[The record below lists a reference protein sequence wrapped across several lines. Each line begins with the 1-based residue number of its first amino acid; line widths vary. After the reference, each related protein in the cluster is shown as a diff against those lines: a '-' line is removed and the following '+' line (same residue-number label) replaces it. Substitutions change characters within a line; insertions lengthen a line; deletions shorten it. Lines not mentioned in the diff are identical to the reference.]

1 MPVAAPKIVI
11 RLGSHAEK
19 EYVIKLARFLDGLI
33 VGANL
38 FEATPGAT
46 ASLLLRTG
54 FENTELYVD
63 PMTYAYGTYI
73 DPASKRV
80 CKDLDWIKSDQI
92 RRDTRGKKRT
102 VRDFKR
108 SYKALANRLGPPV
121 DQAVQTSVA
130 VTPAAFEDNSV
141 ITEFC
146 SNVLQYQLSRMS
158 QELEQ
163 DNELRDHLNDVPRPK
178 AVFAPY
184 FYVEPNNSE
193 DWIKTNLR
201 LMEAAAALNDVH
213 VPVHG
218 ILCADCSHLTNEAI
232 IRRLAEALPNT
243 GIAGIW
249 LWFSGF
255 FEESAETATL
265 KAYRDLVETLG
276 SRLEVHAMHGG
287 LLSLLLSKFGMSG
300 VSHGIGYGEQK
311 NVVPI
316 IGQSIPMV
324 RYYLP
329 PMARRLGVP
338 DIELTFNVLGI
349 HNPNDFHQQVCSCA
363 VCKGIVASSLDE
375 FSAFG
380 DMHFSRSSSKRRA
393 QTPAAAKRCRFHF
406 LLARLR
412 ERDEICTL
420 DLADILL
427 RLRSADRTWGTQPS
441 LKSSAQHLAR
451 WVATLEA

>member
-92 RRDTRGKKRT
+92 RRDTRGDKRT

-141 ITEFC
+141 ITAFC

-163 DNELRDHLNDVPRPK
+163 DNELRDYLNDVPRPK

-184 FYVEPNNSE
+184 FYVEPTNSE
-193 DWIKTNLR
+193 DWIKTDLR

-243 GIAGIW
+243 GITGIW

-255 FEESAETATL
+255 FEETAETATL

-349 HNPNDFHQQVCSCA
+349 HNPNDFHQKVCDCA

-380 DMHFSRSSSKRRA
+380 VHALLAVLVKATSTDPSSSKA
-393 QTPAAAKRCRFHF
+393 LQIP
-406 LLARLR
+406 LPVG
-412 ERDEICTL
+412 
-420 DLADILL
+420 
-427 RLRSADRTWGTQPS
+427 SPS
-441 LKSSAQHLAR
+441 RKGRGLHAGSS
-451 WVATLEA
+451 